1 MVTTGDLKRWCGRG
15 VLGTA
20 AAAALVAILAW
31 CSTSAAA
38 PTGGG
43 HAQAQ
48 AALADV
54 RAALEEIVHAE
65 DRIVNSPLPYHHA
78 ARRAINALVG
88 RSDPRFD
95 AASGTPGDDLGAAGH
110 VDKLLDREG
119 TPVWTSAIKG
129 AQANMLAAVAS
140 LQQALGEHEVEMFLL
155 DATSALTSLEMAQG
169 RPARTGALGGLEGAL
184 ATTRLGIPDGAR
196 VISACTDSTSAPAY
210 ATAGGYLIYV
220 AVPAA
225 QGTSG
230 LPEDFG
236 SGDIRVR
243 GDRLIVRTGA
253 AALADTLCRQ
263 AAATSGGGSKR
274 VASSGPAAGSTATAA
289 TNGENE
295 DTGST
300 AVPGQSAPA
309 ATNVT
314 HHVPALYTETQARA
328 GKAIFEAKC
337 TSCHGRDLQGISAPT
352 VAGSEF
358 LKYAKKNDWTMEALQ
373 YTVTTNMPFNAP
385 GTLSPKAYAELLA
398 FLLAANCYPA
408 GDKPFPISDV
418 PRLAKIHLG
427 PVPDTRPDNPKL
439 GTCTV
444 K

>member
-1 MVTTGDLKRWCGRG
+1 MTAGDMKRWCGRA
-15 VLGTA
+15 A
-20 AAAALVAILAW
+20 AAAALVALLAW
-31 CSTSAAA
+31 CHTAAA
-38 PTGGG
+38 ASAGGE

-54 RAALEEIVHAE
+54 RAALAEIVHAE
-65 DRIVNSPLPYHHA
+65 DRIVNSPLPYHRA

-119 TPVWTSAIKG
+119 TPVWTAAVKG

-169 RPARTGALGGLEGAL
+169 HPARTGALGGLEGAL

-196 VISACTDSTSAPAY
+196 VISACAESTVAPAY
-210 ATAGGYLIYV
+210 AAVGGYLIYV

-225 QGTSG
+225 QGTAG

-263 AAATSGGGSKR
+263 AAATSDGGGKR
-274 VASSGPAAGSTATAA
+274 VGASGPAAGSTAAAA
-289 TNGENE
+289 TNGGHG
-295 DTGST
+295 DAGST
-300 AVPGQSAPA
+300 AAQSQSASA
-309 ATNVT
+309 ATNAT
-314 HHVPALYTETQARA
+314 PGAPTLYTKAQARA
-328 GKAIFEAKC
+328 GKAIFEVKC

-358 LKYAKKNDWTMEALQ
+358 LKYAKKNNWTMEALQ

-385 GTLSPKAYAELLA
+385 GTLSPKAYAELMA

-408 GDKPFPISDV
+408 GDKPFPTSDV

-427 PVPDTRPDNPKL
+427 PVAGAQPDNSKL